1 MSKHDLI
8 TEVEKAL
15 GSIRPYL
22 EADGGDVRILDIDDS
37 NKVTLELLGN
47 CGLCPMSE
55 MTFRAG
61 VEESIKRA
69 VPSVTSVE
77 AVNTTSA
84 DDPKAK
90 LPSHLS

>member
-1 MSKHDLI
+1 MSKSDLI

-15 GSIRPYL
+15 VSIRPYL
-22 EADGGDVRILDIDDS
+22 EADGGDVRILDIDSD

-69 VPSVTSVE
+69 VPSITSVE
-77 AVNTTSA
+77 AVNITSA
-84 DDPKAK
+84 DDPEAK
-90 LPSHLS
+90 LPPQLS